1 MSDFL
6 VKHFVKNYNMV
17 DNVKVRE
24 AYGMLSSIVG
34 IICNIILFSAKFVMG
49 TIVNSISIISDSF
62 NNLSDCASCI
72 VTLFGYKLAAKPADR
87 DHPFG
92 HGRFEYLTSMVIAM
106 VIMLVGV
113 ELLTTS
119 VKKIMHPETVEFS
132 YIALAA
138 LVLSI
143 LLKVWMSKFNK
154 KLGTKINSTIMLAT
168 SKDSMNDVVATAVT
182 VFALIISPFT
192 DLPVDGIMGVIVSV
206 FILFS
211 GFGIIKET
219 VDALLG
225 QPADSG
231 VVQKIK
237 EIVEENPYA
246 LGMHDLIIHSYGPGN
261 MIGSV
266 HIEVDGKGNIMEI
279 HDVIDEMERNI
290 FEELNIKMTIH
301 MDPVETDN
309 EYLKE
314 CKKMMENIIGE
325 IDDRLSIHDF
335 RVVSGPSHTNLIFDL
350 VIPHNLKLTQ
360 EEIKAR
366 IDEKLK
372 KKEKRYYTVITFDNS
387 YCE

>member
-49 TIVNSISIISDSF
+49 TIVNSISIISDGF

-72 VTLFGYKLAAKPADR
+72 VTLFGYKLAAKPADK

-290 FEELNIKMTIH
+290 FEDLNIKMTIH

>member
-49 TIVNSISIISDSF
+49 TIVNSISIISDGF

-72 VTLFGYKLAAKPADR
+72 VTLFGYKLAAKPADK

-290 FEELNIKMTIH
+290 FEDLNIKMTIH

-314 CKKMMENIIGE
+314 CKK
-325 IDDRLSIHDF
+325 
-335 RVVSGPSHTNLIFDL
+335 
-350 VIPHNLKLTQ
+350 
-360 EEIKAR
+360 
-366 IDEKLK
+366 
-372 KKEKRYYTVITFDNS
+372 
-387 YCE
+387 

>member
-49 TIVNSISIISDSF
+49 TIVNSISIISDGF

-72 VTLFGYKLAAKPADR
+72 VTLFGYKLAAKPADK

-290 FEELNIKMTIH
+290 FEDLNIKMTIH

-314 CKKMMENIIGE
+314 CKKMMENVIGE

>member
-6 VKHFVKNYNMV
+6 VKHFVRDYEKT
-17 DNVKVRE
+17 DDIKVRGR
-24 AYGMLSSIVG
+24 YGTLSSIVG
-34 IICNIILFSAKFVMG
+34 IVCNIILFSVKFIMG
-49 TIVNSISIISDSF
+49 TIVNSISIISDGF

-72 VTLFGYKLAAKPADR
+72 VTLFGYKMAAKPADK

-113 ELLTTS
+113 ELFSTS
-119 VKKIMHPETVEFS
+119 AGKIIHPEKVAFS
-132 YIALAA
+132 YVALIT

-143 LLKVWMSKFNK
+143 MLKVWMSLFNK
-154 KLGTKINSTIMLAT
+154 KLGSRINSGVMLAT
-168 SKDSMNDVVATAVT
+168 AKDSMNDVAATGAT
-182 VFALIISPFT
+182 MLALVISPAT
-192 DLPVDGIMGVIVSV
+192 ELPVDGIMGVVVSV

-225 QPADSG
+225 QPADAEI
-231 VVQKIK
+231 VQRIRN
-237 EIVEENPYA
+237 IVEENPYA

-290 FEELNIKMTIH
+290 YEELNIKMTIH

-309 EYLKE
+309 EYLNQCRQMIE
-314 CKKMMENIIGE
+314 DIIQQ
-325 IDDRLSIHDF
+325 IDDNLSIHDF

-350 VIPHNLKLTQ
+350 VIPHDIKLQ
-360 EEIKAR
+360 ADDIKHEIDKR
-366 IDEKLK
+366 LEGREKK
-372 KKEKRYYTVITFDNS
+372 YYTVITFDNS
-387 YCE
+387 YL